1 MTAQAATAA
10 HVNKSNSLD
19 NTAGPT
25 VEHDELKGKPYTI
38 ECPTVDTSSIKHE
51 PRNAIA
57 ATHNALTGGHRS
69 VTATIRQLRQVGFN
83 WSTMRQ
89 DVVTFIRACPLCQK
103 IWLHQRLPKY
113 HPSTIEVYE
122 PFAVLGSDYMG
133 PFPKDKHGN
142 EFIHVLMCLST
153 RYVYLFAAT
162 GPTAENTARDLTF
175 VMSHHGTCHTLHS
188 DRGAAYIANVT
199 KAYNSLLNLDHTFN
213 IPYRSQQN
221 SIVERTNGSI
231 SNHILALV
239 NTDRETLHNWS
250 DSIPIITRL
259 LNTTFHSVLQC
270 TQSSVVYGTH
280 FTAAR
285 ELFSPKATTEEPK
298 SKSLRERYQKMII
311 LQAKLLL
318 QSEKFQAQHS
328 DEYAQKVGPVQFSDR
343 FAENSLVLVTYPDRP
358 PSKFHPRLRGPFKVM
373 ERHADDTYSCM
384 NLVNGHA
391 LHFHISQLRPYT
403 NDINPQAL
411 SPIEVAARDHEEF
424 MVDCIIDHR
433 VIHKGSIKKP
443 SHLQFLVVWLGYEE
457 EFNTWEPYAN
467 VKDLQ
472 ALSDYVH
479 TIPQLNYLI

>member
-1 MTAQAATAA
+1 
-10 HVNKSNSLD
+10 
-19 NTAGPT
+19 
-25 VEHDELKGKPYTI
+25 
-38 ECPTVDTSSIKHE
+38 
-51 PRNAIA
+51 
-57 ATHNALTGGHRS
+57 
-69 VTATIRQLRQVGFN
+69 
-83 WSTMRQ
+83 
-89 DVVTFIRACPLCQK
+89 
-103 IWLHQRLPKY
+103 
-113 HPSTIEVYE
+113 
-122 PFAVLGSDYMG
+122 
-133 PFPKDKHGN
+133 
-142 EFIHVLMCLST
+142 
-153 RYVYLFAAT
+153 
-162 GPTAENTARDLTF
+162 
-175 VMSHHGTCHTLHS
+175 
-188 DRGAAYIANVT
+188 
-199 KAYNSLLNLDHTFN
+199 
-213 IPYRSQQN
+213 
-221 SIVERTNGSI
+221 
-231 SNHILALV
+231 
-239 NTDRETLHNWS
+239 
-250 DSIPIITRL
+250 
-259 LNTTFHSVLQC
+259 
-270 TQSSVVYGTH
+270 
-280 FTAAR
+280 
-285 ELFSPKATTEEPK
+285 
-298 SKSLRERYQKMII
+298 MII

-328 DEYAQKVGPVQFSDR
+328 DEYAQKAGPVQFSDR